1 MKPIWKGSIAF
12 GLVNIPVKMY
22 AAINRRPVSFK
33 LLHQKDN
40 APIEYRRWCAKDNQ
54 EVPWEEVV
62 KGVDLGDGQLY
73 VFSKRELSNLR
84 PKRSDV
90 IDISEFVGEGG
101 IDRVLFDQH
110 YYLGPEREGQKAF
123 FLLHETLRKSDK
135 LAIGSFVMREREYVC
150 VLGPYGP
157 GMILS
162 TLNYLDE
169 VRPMSDVEGIGTKP
183 ELKTKELELAEQL
196 IDKLTVKKVDMSRFK
211 DTYMEK
217 LKEAIEKRDQKHLV
231 TREEVK
237 PTPEA
242 NLLDALKA
250 SLES

>member
-22 AAINRRPVSFK
+22 AAINRRPVSFR

-40 APIEYRRWCAKDNQ
+40 SPIEYRRWCTQNDH
-54 EVPWEEVV
+54 EVPWDEVV
-62 KGVDLGDGQLY
+62 KGVDLGDGQFY
-73 VFSKRELSNLR
+73 VFSKRELVTLR
-84 PKRSDV
+84 PKRSEV
-90 IDISEFVGEGG
+90 IDITEFVGEEG
-101 IDRVLFDQH
+101 IERVLLDQH
-110 YYLGPEREGQKAF
+110 YYLGPEKEGQKAF
-123 FLLHETLRKSDK
+123 FLLHQTLKKSGK

-150 VLGPYGP
+150 ILGPYGP
-157 GMILS
+157 GIMLS

-169 VRPMSDVEGIGTKP
+169 VRPMSEVEGVGTAP
-183 ELKTKELELAEQL
+183 ELKDKELELAEQL
-196 IDKLTVKKVDMSRFK
+196 IEKLTVKQVDMSRFK

-217 LKEAIEKRDQKHLV
+217 LKEAIEKRDQEHLV
-231 TREEVK
+231 TLEEVK